1 MVTYI
6 WIRRSFTSSVISIVP
21 GKDIY
26 LIRGEE
32 LQPESVGWVNLLLIT
47 LCIHVK
53 EDKSWILQ
61 IFRLT
66 KLTMFYIL
74 AFSNIIQFLL
84 CLNLLIIE
92 WEKHAV
98 KLDTIFSSDF
108 KTSAIKVIL
117 QHLFHLIIWMEDIE
131 EKQTETITSTTH
143 KIKWIVTSLNYI
155 SKFDS
160 TFLEK
165 SKLFSIVFIVDDL
178 WNQSITVFLEIF
190 LVIISEFEINGL
202 SMKWIE

>member
-1 MVTYI
+1 
-6 WIRRSFTSSVISIVP
+6 
-21 GKDIY
+21 
-26 LIRGEE
+26 
-32 LQPESVGWVNLLLIT
+32 
-47 LCIHVK
+47 
-53 EDKSWILQ
+53 
-61 IFRLT
+61 
-66 KLTMFYIL
+66 
-74 AFSNIIQFLL
+74 
-84 CLNLLIIE
+84 
-92 WEKHAV
+92 
-98 KLDTIFSSDF
+98 
-108 KTSAIKVIL
+108 
-117 QHLFHLIIWMEDIE
+117 MEDIE